1 MAFLDCNGE
10 SEFPISKDKVF
21 DAMCRAIPTIKGMK
35 IDNADKLQGRIVV
48 KAGVSVWSWGENIS
62 VQLIELS
69 ENKTKVQITSSPKTG
84 ILFGGAM
91 DMGKNRK
98 NIENI
103 LATTSKQLTNP
114 QIQSDNTNTNQQ
126 PIISST
132 NNFQTTQISN
142 SMEQNNTSN
151 TWYEKTWLVILLCVI
166 FFPVGLYALWKNS
179 TISQGWKISITI
191 FIGLAVIINLG
202 KDDKKLGETAS
213 TITQKD
219 STSTTNSNLETTSQS
234 ETLKETPSSW
244 SFSEDVDKMTSKKVS
259 YASVTAKEELQFEF
273 PYNGGSV
280 ATLTVRKK
288 DGANNIYLQI
298 TKGQFNS
305 TYDGGNIRIKF
316 DQNPPK
322 RYSFSPASDA
332 STDIIFINSTKDIIS
347 KLKSTKTLIIEA
359 EFYNEGNRQIE
370 FDVAGFTW
378 DK

>member
-1 MAFLDCNGE
+1 MAFLDHNGE

-35 IDNADKLQGRIVV
+35 IDNADKLKGRIVV
-48 KAGVSVWSWGENIS
+48 KAGVSIWSWGENIP

-103 LATTSKQLTNP
+103 LAATSKQLTNP
-114 QIQSDNTNTNQQ
+114 QIQPDNTNQQ
-126 PIISST
+126 QIISST
-132 NNFQTTQISN
+132 NNFQTTQITN

-151 TWYEKTWLVILLCVI
+151 AWYEKTWLVILLCVF

-179 TISQGWKISITI
+179 TISKGWKIGVTI
-191 FIGLAVIINLG
+191 FFGLAVIANLG
-202 KDDKKLGETAS
+202 KDDKKVTETAS
-213 TITQKD
+213 NVTQID
-219 STSTTNSNLETTSQS
+219 STLTTNSNSEITSQP
-234 ETLKETPSSW
+234 ETPKETPSSW

-280 ATLTVRKK
+280 ATLTIRRK
-288 DGANNIYLQI
+288 DGANNIYLQV

-305 TYDGGNIRIKF
+305 TYDGGNVRIKF

-322 RYSFSPASDA
+322 RYSFSSASDA

-347 KLKSTKTLIIEA
+347 KLKSAKTLIIET

-370 FDVAGFTW
+370 FDVSGFTW

>member
-1 MAFLDCNGE
+1 MPFLDHNGE

-48 KAGVSVWSWGENIS
+48 NAGVSIWSWGENIP

-84 ILFGGAM
+84 ILFGGAI

-103 LATTSKQLTNP
+103 LAATSKQLTNP
-114 QIQSDNTNTNQQ
+114 QIQLNITNTNQQ
-126 PIISST
+126 PIIIPT
-132 NNFQTTQISN
+132 NNSQPIQTLN
-142 SMEQNNTSN
+142 FMEQNNTSN
-151 TWYEKTWLVILLCVI
+151 AWYEKTWLVVLLCVI

-179 TISQGWKISITI
+179 TISKGWKIGVTI
-191 FIGLAVIINLG
+191 FFGLAVIANLG
-202 KDDKKLGETAS
+202 KDDKKVAETAS
-213 TITQKD
+213 IVTQKD
-219 STSTTNSNLETTSQS
+219 STANTNSEITSQS
-234 ETLKETPSSW
+234 ETPKEIPSSW
-244 SFSEDVDKMTSKKVS
+244 SFSEDVDKMTSKKIL

-280 ATLTVRKK
+280 ATLTIRKK
-288 DGANNIYLQI
+288 DGANNIYLQV

-305 TYDGGNIRIKF
+305 TYDGGNVRIKF

-322 RYSFSPASDA
+322 RYSFSSASDA

-347 KLKSTKTLIIEA
+347 KLKSAKTLIIET

-378 DK
+378 NK